1 MHIRVDCPQGA
12 WCDGKGFEIYTAG
25 LEFKS
30 GRAPLIRAWN
40 SRILQFRKCHF

>member
-12 WCDGKGFEIYTAG
+12 WYDGKGFEIYTAG

-30 GRAPLIRAWN
+30 GHAPLVRVWN
-40 SRILQFRKCHF
+40 SRGFTI